1 MLHAYHMCACL
12 LVREKGGERDEE
24 LSTIVCTTVLVWG
37 VLACATF
44 FFVGLGLKGLRET
57 TWGSLF

>member
-1 MLHAYHMCACL
+1 MLHASHICAGL
-12 LVREKGGERDEE
+12 LVREKGREKDEE
-24 LSTIVCTTVLVWG
+24 LSTIVCTIVLVWG

-44 FFVGLGLKGLRET
+44 FFVGLGLKVLRET